1 MREKD
6 RSQEKRTRKAAG
18 PVLISPPDQ
27 SYDCEV
33 DRSPDVKEK
42 KKGSYLSTCCLQEMV
57 WQRQNLGPSYRVT
70 RW

>member
-42 KKGSYLSTCCLQEMV
+42 KKRLLSLHLLFTGDGMAETKPWTKL
-57 WQRQNLGPSYRVT
+57 
-70 RW
+70 